1 MKKLLAALLVAAV
14 AFAPLFSVNSFAES
28 AEEPAADCPYIF
40 VHGFMGSTVY
50 VDPSDPDSEAAWPP
64 SSGRITDAVK
74 QSLPII
80 LKLAF
85 THNWQKFADELIPVV
100 TEMFSPILLSEN
112 GEVDNNSGVRFSY
125 PPRESVKPDSKL
137 SFSYDWR
144 LNPIDT
150 AAELNDFINY
160 VLDCSGC
167 PQVVIECHS
176 YGGVVCTTYAKL
188 YGVSKVRGWVY
199 NATAVYGETYNG
211 ELMTGQMRFDAD
223 ALTEYLKMAFAYNKH
238 EKFLNALFS
247 ALNKIGVTDLA
258 CRLVNRMMDKIG
270 MNKLATGI
278 LPLFGRWYS
287 VWAMVPDDKIDEALD
302 YVFNEVYADDGVD
315 RSNLR
320 AGIDD
325 YNTRIRPYLDEI
337 IADIN
342 ANCDYYVIARYGF
355 CSLFL
360 TPSWRNSGD
369 GLIDLKYASQ
379 GAEAALYGEKLTAE
393 QTAGVSP
400 EYISPDGGV
409 NASTCK
415 YPEQTWFIRN
425 LTHAKSSQ
433 SLDKM
438 VFDLLYH
445 NGQAT
450 VDTFD
455 EYPRFLYY
463 NETAD
468 QIIPDLGLTY

>member
-1 MKKLLAALLVAAV
+1 MYQMKKLLAALLVAAV

-211 ELMTGQMRFDAD
+211 ELMT
-223 ALTEYLKMAFAYNKH
+223 
-238 EKFLNALFS
+238 
-247 ALNKIGVTDLA
+247 
-258 CRLVNRMMDKIG
+258 CR
-270 MNKLATGI
+270 
-278 LPLFGRWYS
+278 
-287 VWAMVPDDKIDEALD
+287 
-302 YVFNEVYADDGVD
+302 
-315 RSNLR
+315 
-320 AGIDD
+320 
-325 YNTRIRPYLDEI
+325 
-337 IADIN
+337 
-342 ANCDYYVIARYGF
+342 CD
-355 CSLFL
+355 L
-360 TPSWRNSGD
+360 TPT
-369 GLIDLKYASQ
+369 L
-379 GAEAALYGEKLTAE
+379 
-393 QTAGVSP
+393 SP
-400 EYISPDGGV
+400 NISKWLLPIT
-409 NASTCK
+409 STK
-415 YPEQTWFIRN
+415 NF
-425 LTHAKSSQ
+425 
-433 SLDKM
+433 
-438 VFDLLYH
+438 
-445 NGQAT
+445 
-450 VDTFD
+450 
-455 EYPRFLYY
+455 
-463 NETAD
+463 
-468 QIIPDLGLTY
+468 